1 MSTPPT
7 SDQPDAPATE
17 SADEAPLTP
26 QELLQLDLLA
36 LQAKLKSGKPLLRH
50 ERQTLERVVAGG
62 SESQGFPA
70 FADSQSDL
78 AGILSNA
85 LGMPV
90 SRQLVSYHAKKP
102 EAPRAA
108 ADGRH
113 DVNAWLAF
121 MRQHSDLAG
130 ESVPE
135 LAKLKAENILLQ
147 NKKLTTQIAIL
158 NREFISAR
166 DAEKLG
172 ARLGS
177 AIRKV
182 VTSLHLIAPSI
193 VGLTVPEAET
203 LLKEKEDEIISQ
215 LHVLHAGLSD
225 LKNADADEALADDDS
240 ADGNE
245 EDPTAG
251 L

>member
-1 MSTPPT
+1 MSTAPT
-7 SDQPDAPATE
+7 ADQTAVPGTE
-17 SADEAPLTP
+17 TADEAPLSP
-26 QELLQLDLLA
+26 KELLALDLLA
-36 LQAKLKSGKPLLRH
+36 LQAKLKAGKTLLRH

-62 SESQGFPA
+62 SESQGVPA

-78 AGILSNA
+78 AGILSSA

-90 SRQLVSYHAKKP
+90 SRQLVSYHAKKL
-102 EAPRAA
+102 EAPCAA

-135 LAKLKAENILLQ
+135 LARLKAENILLQ

-158 NREFISAR
+158 NRQFISAR
-166 DAEKLG
+166 DAEKVG
-172 ARLGS
+172 ARLGA

-182 VTSLHLIAPSI
+182 VTSLHLIAPSV
-193 VGLTVPEAET
+193 VGLTVPEAEN
-203 LLKEKEDEIISQ
+203 LLKEKEDEIIEQ
-215 LHVLHAGLSD
+215 LHVMSSGLSD
-225 LKNADADEALADDDS
+225 LKHADTDEALADDDS

-251 L
+251 R